1 MIKDIQLDHI
11 AIAVESWQDGWPTLL
26 GELYA
31 KWRSGGMQPGFQP
44 SQYAFENEMKI
55 ELIAPYL
62 IEQNDFLK
70 RFIDKSGTGPHHM
83 TFKVKDI
90 NSALDEAES
99 LGFTIVSKNTEN
111 DWWKEA
117 FLHPKETCGI
127 VIQLAQAAGTWF
139 VPPPEDILTVEGNSK
154 SELKYICYAVKDHA
168 TATKVFM
175 ELLGGTLLLQGKL
188 SFGDL
193 GYSLLS
199 WPGPGRIL
207 LIYPSFDTHSSESN
221 MILDKFL
228 GPRLGRVNYLYLE
241 IDNSSGQTGTPV
253 SLYNDSDLFVD
264 EILISE
270 MNELSPAKHLTV
282 LSETNGFNV
291 RSVINYVG

>member
-111 DWWKEA
+111 DW
-117 FLHPKETCGI
+117 
-127 VIQLAQAAGTWF
+127 
-139 VPPPEDILTVEGNSK
+139 
-154 SELKYICYAVKDHA
+154 
-168 TATKVFM
+168 
-175 ELLGGTLLLQGKL
+175 
-188 SFGDL
+188 
-193 GYSLLS
+193 
-199 WPGPGRIL
+199 
-207 LIYPSFDTHSSESN
+207 LIF
-221 MILDKFL
+221 
-228 GPRLGRVNYLYLE
+228 
-241 IDNSSGQTGTPV
+241 
-253 SLYNDSDLFVD
+253 
-264 EILISE
+264 
-270 MNELSPAKHLTV
+270 
-282 LSETNGFNV
+282 
-291 RSVINYVG
+291 